1 MNLYKY
7 KVLIGVIKPYQT
19 VMRFLKPMY
28 MDKYFVEIEAP
39 HIGQLHDAIT
49 TEGYESIFW
58 IAIKQLEPTFEKD
71 GLLKDGKLNP
81 DYEFYLLEAEQ
92 PNDRIY

>member
-7 KVLIGVIKPYQT
+7 KVLIGVIKPYPT
-19 VMRFLKPMY
+19 VMSFLKPMY
-28 MDKYFVEIEAP
+28 MDKYRVEIEAP
-39 HIGQLHDAIT
+39 HIGRLHGAIT
-49 TEGYESIFW
+49 MEGYESIFW
-58 IAIKQLEPTFEKD
+58 IAIKQLESVFDED

-92 PNDRIY
+92 LDD